1 MKTELTETVHK
12 PILLQTIC
20 DALLEKAMGALA
32 AVSPDETAVF
42 VDCTFGGG
50 GHSGE
55 LLKRLKNSTK
65 RTYRVIGFDRDP
77 DAISRGKSR
86 FSQEMANGHLELIHS
101 PFSRLPDF
109 LSGQKIFGALADL
122 GVSSDQIDSRERGFS
137 FRFPAPLDMRMN
149 TTDGET
155 LAEYLARVEEREL
168 TDVIFEFGEERFS
181 RQIARRLVG
190 LRARGEMP
198 KDTVSLAEQIKL
210 AMPPAQRHSSRIHPA
225 TRTFQA
231 LRIVLNQELLELEKV
246 LPAIADRLVPGGRMA
261 LLTFH
266 SLEDRIVKN
275 FVRSREDLEPF
286 TKKPIDPTDEEISE
300 NPRARSAKLRVA
312 TKI

>member
-20 DALLEKAMGALA
+20 DALMDALA
-32 AVSPDETAVF
+32 AVSPEETAVF

-55 LLKRLKNSTK
+55 LLKRLKESTK
-65 RTYRVIGFDRDP
+65 RTYRVIGLDRDP
-77 DAISRGKSR
+77 DAISRGHKR
-86 FSQEMANGHLELIHS
+86 FSQEISDGHLQLVHS
-101 PFSRLPDF
+101 SFSHFADVLPT
-109 LSGQKIFGALADL
+109 GKVAGVLADL

-137 FRFPAPLDMRMN
+137 FRYPAPLDMRMN

-275 FVRSREDLEPF
+275 FVRSREDLEAF